1 MYPYQFQQPQFQ
13 PQFQLQQNMLPAQQI
28 LQANG
33 KSSIDNIRL
42 APNSSVLI
50 ADTTAP
56 IVWKCVSDGRG
67 NVTSEP
73 FDIVPHK
80 SEEAKNNENIMA
92 ILTEMNNR
100 ITKLEE
106 ANNEQSITT
115 RKSTK
120 WDSTDDEIITVKPA
134 ASRNANNG
142 KQPKDAGNKRLD

>member
-13 PQFQLQQNMLPAQQI
+13 PQFQMQQNVLPAQQI

-56 IVWKCVSDGRG
+56 IVWKCVSDGLG

-100 ITKLEE
+100 ITRLEE
-106 ANNEQSITT
+106 ANNEQSIIT

-120 WDSTDDEIITVKPA
+120 WDGADDEVITVK
-134 ASRNANNG
+134 SSTGRNADDG
-142 KQPKDAGNKRLD
+142 KQSKDAGNKRFN